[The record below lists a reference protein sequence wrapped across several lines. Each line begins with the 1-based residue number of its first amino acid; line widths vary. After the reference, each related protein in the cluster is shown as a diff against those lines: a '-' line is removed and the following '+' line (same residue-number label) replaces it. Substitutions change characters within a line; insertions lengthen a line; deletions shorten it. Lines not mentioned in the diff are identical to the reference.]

1 MSSEEV
7 KMKTGATHRPYDEA
21 FKRAAVA
28 QWQSG
33 VPAKRVADGLGI
45 TTESLRAWRRQ
56 LGGTEV
62 VPSTAAEGKLPA
74 IAPTS
79 QELQAEVRRLRAQL
93 QSVTNQ
99 RDILKKS
106 RRDFCWPK
114 RERFAVIETMEDSYP
129 VSDLCAALDVSRAG
143 FYSWRQR
150 GPSQRDRVDTALGEQ
165 IGTLFARHRR
175 PYGSPRLHRALR
187 RAGHASAAGTG
198 WPG

>member
-1 MSSEEV
+1 MSSEAV
-7 KMKTGATHRPYDEA
+7 KTKTGATHRPYDEA

-56 LGGTEV
+56 LGGADA
-62 VPSTAAEGKLPA
+62 VPTTAGDGKLPA

-99 RDILKKS
+99 RDILKKAVGI
-106 RRDFCWPK
+106 
-114 RERFAVIETMEDSYP
+114 FAGPNGS
-129 VSDLCAALDVSRAG
+129 VS
-143 FYSWRQR
+143 
-150 GPSQRDRVDTALGEQ
+150 P
-165 IGTLFARHRR
+165 
-175 PYGSPRLHRALR
+175 
-187 RAGHASAAGTG
+187 
-198 WPG
+198 